1 MGEAK
6 RRKQLDPGYGATH
19 FLATPAERDKHIK
32 KIIHELF
39 SQFKSEL
46 TELITAETI
55 PDNYEEIQE
64 KLAAWLSQRL
74 SDYRSGDRAAI
85 ANALIL
91 YCGELSAEYDCSPV
105 LFMCF
110 VDMTNSHLPAE
121 ERQKIAQI
129 LENLAAKLP
138 EELRLTTSASS

>member
-6 RRKQLDPGYGATH
+6 RRKQLDSNYGKIH
-19 FLATPAERDKHIK
+19 FLATPAEKDKHIK

-55 PDNYEEIQE
+55 PENYDAIQE
-64 KLAAWLSQRL
+64 KLAAWLSHKL
-74 SDYRSGDRAAI
+74 SDYHPCDRTAI

-91 YCGELSAEYDCSPV
+91 YCGEMSAEYDCSPV

-110 VDMTNSHLPAE
+110 VDMTSPHLPEE
-121 ERQKIAQI
+121 ERQKITKI
-129 LENLAAKLP
+129 LENLTAQLP
-138 EELRLTTSASS
+138 EELR